1 MNQVI
6 MSDYRHQFIEFALQT
21 NVLQFGEF
29 QLKSGRVSPYFFN
42 AGLFYTGAALAQLGC
57 FYAQAITEADC
68 AFDVLYGPA
77 YKGIPLAAVTAA
89 ALYETHQRDVPYAFN
104 RKEAKQHGE
113 GGLTVGAPL
122 AGQRVLII
130 DDVITAGTA
139 VRESMDMIQAQE
151 ATCAGVVIALDRQER
166 GRNHLSAIQ
175 EVMQQYQIPV
185 ITIARLEDMISY
197 LRQQPTQA
205 LVNHV
210 RHIQA
215 YQAEYG
221 IHSTDTPM
229 P

>member
-1 MNQVI
+1 MDQVI

-29 QLKSGRVSPYFFN
+29 QLKSGRISPYFFN
-42 AGLFYTGAALAQLGC
+42 AGLFYTGAALAQLGR
-57 FYAQAITEADC
+57 FYAQAIIEADC

-89 ALYETHQRDVPYAFN
+89 ALYETYQRDVPYAFN
-104 RKEAKQHGE
+104 RKETKQHGE
-113 GGLTVGAPL
+113 GGQTVGAPL

-139 VRESMDMIQAQE
+139 VRESMDMIQAQG

-166 GRNHLSAIQ
+166 GQNDLSAIQ
-175 EVMQQYQIPV
+175 EVTQQYQIPV
-185 ITIARLEDMISY
+185 ITIARLEDMLSY
-197 LRQQPTQA
+197 LRQQSTPA
-205 LVNHV
+205 LVDYV

-221 IHSTDTPM
+221 IHSADTLM
-229 P
+229 S